1 MTPSHAFA
9 VGALMF
15 GYAVVAVFFVRF
27 WRNTHDR
34 LFAWFAFAFF
44 LLSLNQIGFLLLG
57 ERDEGTAIYAF
68 RLLVFAMIIW
78 GVIDKNRRE
87 Q

>member
-15 GYAVVAVFFVRF
+15 GYAVVAVFFLRF
-27 WRNTHDR
+27 WRNTGDR
-34 LFAWFAFAFF
+34 LFGWFAFAFL
-44 LLSLNQIGFLLLG
+44 LLSLNQIGFLLLD
-57 ERDEGTAIYAF
+57 ERDERTAIYVF
-68 RLLVFAMIIW
+68 RLLAFGMIIR

-87 Q
+87 S